1 MNFQLISIAQNQGSK
16 SYFSTFIRLLKGLR
30 MWLKIDCLCQPHD
43 SSLHES
49 VISAGPSSLQSFPPC
64 CGAGLVQVLVLVIT
78 PPPHVALH
86 SDSFHSVYLP
96 SIAKPLKKI
105 MFFNLKENQFR
116 LDTIPASQPQQTLEE
131 KRLSSVGSAAKL
143 DYRDRVLGAKR
154 ELANDKELETD
165 NKLEN
170 N

>member
-1 MNFQLISIAQNQGSK
+1 
-16 SYFSTFIRLLKGLR
+16 
-30 MWLKIDCLCQPHD
+30 
-43 SSLHES
+43 
-49 VISAGPSSLQSFPPC
+49 
-64 CGAGLVQVLVLVIT
+64 
-78 PPPHVALH
+78 
-86 SDSFHSVYLP
+86 
-96 SIAKPLKKI
+96 
-105 MFFNLKENQFR
+105 MFFNLKENWFR
-116 LDTIPASQPQQTLEE
+116 LDTIPASWPQQTLEE